1 MHERAEAQKERGK
14 EAVDNIEETRGG
26 RSGGGV
32 KPWADTRSTEFFLLL
47 EGPGRKRYTLEEI
60 SRMER
65 TSVSP
70 SLRLIA
76 SSRGGNRGSFYDPFS
91 PMFVEENVLV
101 EGVKKREGK
110 EEEGNGNGRVKWG
123 EERFEVERK
132 TRWNTNKEWQ
142 FGGGKEKK
150 RW

>member
-1 MHERAEAQKERGK
+1 M
-14 EAVDNIEETRGG
+14 
-26 RSGGGV
+26 

-142 FGGGKEKK
+142 FGGGEEKK